1 MRRCNVVIPVKG
13 YGAGKSRL
21 ARTLGDRRRA
31 ALVRVLVERTMER
44 AAAAVGSGAVSV
56 LSPDPQV
63 LRTARACGVDAVLQ
77 RGRGLNEGLREIG
90 PRLGPVRT
98 VILPSDIPA
107 LEAVDIAAHL
117 DIDGVGISPDR
128 LRRGTNLLSVPAPD
142 AMPFRFGAD
151 SFRVHRRIARQLDL
165 PVTVLD
171 RPNVRLDLDGPR
183 DLARSR
189 ARFGSLRLRPRRG
202 AFCND
207 GRGG

>member
-31 ALVRVLVERTMER
+31 ALVRALVERTVER
-44 AAAAVGSGAVSV
+44 AAAAAGPGAVSV

-63 LRTARACGVDAVLQ
+63 LRTARARGVDAVLQ
-77 RGRGLNEGLREIG
+77 RGRGLNQGLREIG
-90 PRLGPVRT
+90 LRLAPVRT
-98 VILPSDIPA
+98 VIVPSDIPA
-107 LEAVDIAAHL
+107 LEAADVAAHL
-117 DIDGVGISPDR
+117 GVDGVGISPDR

-151 SFRVHRRIARQLDL
+151 SFRVHRRLARRLGL
-165 PVTVLD
+165 PLTVLD

-183 DLARSR
+183 DLAGSR
-189 ARFGSLRLRPRRG
+189 ARSGILRSRPRRG
-202 AFCND
+202 AFCNR